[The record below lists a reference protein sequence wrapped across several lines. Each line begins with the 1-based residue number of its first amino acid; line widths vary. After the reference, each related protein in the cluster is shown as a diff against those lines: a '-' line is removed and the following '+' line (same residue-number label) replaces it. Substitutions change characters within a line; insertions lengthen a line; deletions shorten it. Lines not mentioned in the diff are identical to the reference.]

1 MRRSLVIASLC
12 GLFVIGLGFA
22 RSMAEGAPTATS
34 TATSTAPTIS
44 SPYCRANVLGGVHE
58 SDRLTVYSAC
68 AVVEGTVVRAPKL
81 NLSDGDVTFNVR
93 PDAAYASMENAKN
106 LDEGGLHVE
115 VVPADQ
121 AGCTAAGLAKLAAT
135 DLGTCTGAN
144 VTLPPL
150 NAHVRVIGPYVFD
163 RWVGWN
169 EVHPAWNVEILRPGS
184 PPPPARHTFSAHLS
198 GSAVAAR
205 KGAPRGSGSAEFT
218 LTGTSLCW
226 KLTRL
231 VRTGAPTYAV
241 LRGKTS
247 GGEDASVRLGSTYR
261 AKGCKTLP
269 TTTLLGLLQQPRR
282 FSTTIFTARYP
293 RGAVKG
299 TLVPTSD

>member
-1 MRRSLVIASLC
+1 
-12 GLFVIGLGFA
+12 
-22 RSMAEGAPTATS
+22 
-34 TATSTAPTIS
+34 
-44 SPYCRANVLGGVHE
+44 
-58 SDRLTVYSAC
+58 
-68 AVVEGTVVRAPKL
+68 
-81 NLSDGDVTFNVR
+81 
-93 PDAAYASMENAKN
+93 MENAKN